1 MTFKA
6 QSNFT
11 FKLRQIR
18 GFTLIELMI
27 VVAII
32 GILAGIAYP
41 SYQDSILK
49 GRRAEGRTALL
60 DLMQQQE
67 RYFTQNGTYL
77 AFTTSATGVTSVSAG
92 GVNTPT
98 AVPFKHYSGDSA
110 ASGHYYL
117 SAALCAGD
125 IKVCVLL
132 TAAPKQTDDSAN
144 VLSIDSTGTKTC
156 HGTQKDKKGVCW

>member
-6 QSNFT
+6 LFILASTRRKN
-11 FKLRQIR
+11 R

-110 ASGHYYL
+110 ANGHYYL
-117 SAALCAGD
+117 SAAPCVGG
-125 IKVCVLL
+125 IKICVLL
-132 TAAPKQTDDSAN
+132 TAAPKQTDNSAN

-156 HGTQKDKKGVCW
+156 NGTQNLTKGVCW